1 MTDEI
6 FLINKLSRKVKELES
21 LYLKLNTRCDQL
33 EQENKKLTRLLNTL
47 RLRVMNK

>member
-21 LYLKLNTRCDQL
+21 LFLKLSARCDQL
-33 EQENKKLTRLLNTL
+33 EQENKKLTRLLSVLKL
-47 RLRVMNK
+47 RIK